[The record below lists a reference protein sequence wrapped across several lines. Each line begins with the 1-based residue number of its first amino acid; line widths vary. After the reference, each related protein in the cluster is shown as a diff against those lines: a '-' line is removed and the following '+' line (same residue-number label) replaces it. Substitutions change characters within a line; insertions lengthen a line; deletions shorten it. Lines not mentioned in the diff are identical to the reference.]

1 MATMKDVAERS
12 GVSVTTVSHVVNGTR
27 YVSEEVRLRVERVME
42 EIGYRPNVL
51 ARGLRRGEATLLGL
65 VVPDATNP
73 YFAEIAR
80 AVADACSERGYA
92 VIVCN
97 SDGRRDREKEAVEVL
112 AANRVGGIF
121 LVNVGVTERDAALF
135 EGLDIP
141 MVMLD
146 REIPGIAVDSIQID
160 NAHGGR
166 QATEHLL
173 ALGHRRIACIAGPS
187 QVSPSADRVT
197 GYRQALEALG
207 VAFDPGL
214 VERGDFTPSSG
225 YDCARSL
232 MAREKR
238 PTAIFACNDLMAF
251 GAITALAE
259 SGLSVPDDVSVVG
272 FDDIALAA
280 YFNPSLTTVA
290 QPRLEMGRAAA
301 KILLERMRDGTLPR
315 RRPVLM
321 NTTLVVRRSSAP
333 PGGKCSHRPPALRGI
348 TK

>member
-197 GYRQALEALG
+197 GYRQALEASG

-232 MAREKR
+232 MARKKR

-259 SGLSVPDDVSVVG
+259 SGLSVPGDVSVVG

-280 YFNPSLTTVA
+280 YFNPPLTTVA

-301 KILLERMRDGTLPR
+301 RILLERMRDGTLPR

-321 NTTLVVRRSSAP
+321 NTTLVVRHSSGSPA
-333 PGGKCSHRPPALRGI
+333 GGGLQG
-348 TK
+348 